1 MAYSF
6 WKSVICCQLY
16 LLYRNSLTDLQTPF
30 TQLSS
35 PFTLKF
41 FTKTLSLSS
50 FSFFP
55 IHKIVLLGYKGEF
68 IWGFM
73 FQRASVEQ
81 KACPES
87 HTLELI
93 ILDSKQETE
102 SEVDTTLVFWEL
114 KAHAQQGHT
123 T

>member
-1 MAYSF
+1 
-6 WKSVICCQLY
+6 
-16 LLYRNSLTDLQTPF
+16 
-30 TQLSS
+30 
-35 PFTLKF
+35 
-41 FTKTLSLSS
+41 
-50 FSFFP
+50 
-55 IHKIVLLGYKGEF
+55 
-68 IWGFM
+68 M
-73 FQRASVEQ
+73 FQRPSVEQ